1 MAEQDRGLDEGDL
14 DADPFAQL
22 SRWFEEAQAS
32 GNPQPDAMALATA
45 TADGRPSVRMV
56 ILKEVDRRG
65 LVFYT
70 NSRSQKGLELEANP
84 RAAVALSWPELHRQA
99 RVTGTIEAL
108 SREESD
114 AYFRTRPR
122 DAQLSAMISR
132 QSAPVESRAILE
144 QRYAEAA
151 ARYRDQEVPLPED
164 WGGIRV
170 VPEMFEFWQGR
181 PSRLHDRLRYV
192 RAADGTWTIER
203 LQP

>member
-1 MAEQDRGLDEGDL
+1 MAEQDRGLDERDV
-14 DADPFAQL
+14 DPDPFAQF
-22 SRWFEEAQAS
+22 SVWFDEARAS

-45 TADGRPSVRMV
+45 TRDGRPSVRMV

-65 LVFYT
+65 LIFYT
-70 NSRSQKGLELEANP
+70 NYRSQKGLEMEANR
-84 RAAVALSWPELHRQA
+84 RAAVVLSWPELHRQV
-99 RVTGTIEAL
+99 RVTGTVELL

-122 DAQLSAMISR
+122 DAQLSAVISR
-132 QSAPVESRAILE
+132 QTVPVESRAILE

-151 ARYRDQEVPLPED
+151 SRYPGQEVPLPED

-192 RAADGTWTIER
+192 RAADGSWTIER